1 MTPTVAPAPSLL
13 EVSDL
18 SVRFLVRDKPPVY
31 AVRSLSYRL
40 DAGKT
45 LAIVGESGSGKTTAC
60 RALMGLLPSSAIVL
74 GGIRID
80 GSDYAD
86 AQEPVWRSIR
96 GRLVSMVF
104 QDPTRSL
111 NPTMRVGAQIVEAI
125 RLHRRVDVSEA
136 RREAV
141 SIMDMLRI
149 PSAASRFHQYPH
161 ELSGGMRQRV
171 AIGMA
176 MAARPKLLIADE
188 CTRSLDPLTEA
199 NTLRLFR
206 DIQKELGTAIILIGH
221 NLRTLAGVADDML
234 VMYGGEAVECGSA
247 TAIMNRPKMPYTR
260 ALRDAA
266 CDYEGIMDG
275 EFRRRT
281 SDQLPTGPSCVVS
294 TAAAPILSVKQVA
307 YSYSPRVPGRVSAQ
321 ASPALSNLTFDIGE
335 AEIVGVLGENGAG
348 KSTLARAIMRIA
360 GPDAGAVLFQGVDLV
375 KLRGRALHC
384 QRRHMQLVMQDPI
397 GSLNPRWRVS
407 ELVEE
412 PLRGFKLGDK
422 VSRARKV
429 AEVLDRVGL
438 PESQYGQRR
447 PRELSGGQ
455 CQRVAIARALTVD
468 PKLLILDEAVSTLDA
483 LIQAQ
488 IIDLLLHLRADL
500 RVSILFI
507 SHDLRLARR
516 VSDRIAILHR
526 GQLCEIGAAHAIYA
540 NPAHPHSKALIDT
553 MKVHRKPEEEPD
565 IPETVLARQAR
576 G

>member
-1 MTPTVAPAPSLL
+1 MTPAAAPTPSLL

-18 SVRFLVRDKPPVY
+18 SVRFLVHDKPHVC

-60 RALMGLLPSSAIVL
+60 RALMGLLPDSAVVL

-80 GSDYAD
+80 GGDYAE
-86 AQEPVWRSIR
+86 APESVWRGIR

-125 RLHRRVDVSEA
+125 RLHRRVDLSEA

-149 PSAASRFHQYPH
+149 PSATSRFHQYPH

-176 MAARPKLLIADE
+176 IAARPKLLIADE

-206 DIQKELGTAIILIGH
+206 DTQKELGMAIILIGH
-221 NLRTLAGVADDML
+221 NLHTLAGVADDML

-266 CDYEGIMDG
+266 CDDEGIMDR
-275 EFRRRT
+275 EFRRRA
-281 SDQLPTGPSCVVS
+281 SRQFPSGPTCVAPA
-294 TAAAPILSVKQVA
+294 AAAPILSVKQVA
-307 YSYSPRVPGRVSAQ
+307 YSYAPRAPGRANAQ
-321 ASPALSNLTFDIGE
+321 VPPALSNLTFDIGE

-348 KSTLARAIMRIA
+348 KSTLARVIMRIA
-360 GPDAGAVLFQGVDLV
+360 GPDSGAVLFQGVDLV
-375 KLRGRALHC
+375 GLRGKALHC

-422 VSRARKV
+422 ASRARKV

-438 PESQYGQRR
+438 PQSEYGQRR

-483 LIQAQ
+483 LIQSQ
-488 IIDLLLHLRADL
+488 IMDLLLHLRTDL
-500 RVSILFI
+500 RVSMLFI
-507 SHDLRLARR
+507 SHDLRLVRR

-526 GQLCEIGAAHAIYA
+526 GLLCEIGATHAIYA
-540 NPAHPHSKALIDT
+540 NPAHAHSKALIDT
-553 MKVHRKPEEEPD
+553 MKVHRKPEEERD
-565 IPETVLARQAR
+565 IRETAIALQGR